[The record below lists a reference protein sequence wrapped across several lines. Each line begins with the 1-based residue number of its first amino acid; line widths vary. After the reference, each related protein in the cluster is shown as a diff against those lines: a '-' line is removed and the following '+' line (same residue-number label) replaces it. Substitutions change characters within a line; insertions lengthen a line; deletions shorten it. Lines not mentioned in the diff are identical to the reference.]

1 MVQLQVAPDEP
12 NILLPQPD
20 APLFYGGNTGA
31 SDSQGSEDSVEGEE
45 DVELISRRVRGDEQ
59 RGSSGPGNASLFV
72 PAMLM

>member
-20 APLFYGGNTGA
+20 APLSYGNTRA

-45 DVELISRRVRGDEQ
+45 DVKLISRRVRGDEQ
-59 RGSSGPGNASLFV
+59 RRNRGNAPLFA